1 LCASIIAA
9 VACSVPVTPE
19 TARSEIPS
27 PTVPRSVVAPSPT
40 ASPDLFTE
48 VSLIAASG
56 GDVFRRTSAG
66 WVHLA
71 SLCQEVNHLLIAP
84 DGTALL
90 ATCFRKREM
99 DGRQDVVLH
108 DLRSGTTRRLSG
120 SDGLDTSG
128 RPAWSPD
135 GTAIAYVT
143 ADGCTL
149 FAPGCRT
156 RIAVL
161 AIGTAKERTVPD
173 GPIGELLWTALG
185 LSSYLEECSPE
196 PACAHGGPEPGT
208 WLLTPDGWSHYSAH
222 RLVSSDGSRAV
233 LEEIAQV
240 EGRVRS
246 VATIERLGTV
256 ERRLTPAGV
265 PIEQALALVQDGRVV
280 SWRPDHEIG
289 SGSTTGRIVEYD
301 NRSGTR
307 ETSGTFSD
315 AVLGRSTVLRPDGWI
330 VVIDAS
336 LTTST
341 LRAYSLKH
349 DGIDARP
356 AELPSHRFVIV
367 PR

>member
-1 LCASIIAA
+1 M
-9 VACSVPVTPE
+9 ACSVPVAPE
-19 TARSEIPS
+19 TS
-27 PTVPRSVVAPSPT
+27 PRVPLPTTPITVGTPSPT

-48 VSLIAASG
+48 VSVIASSG

-71 SLCQEVNHLLIAP
+71 SLCQEVNHLLIAA
-84 DGTALL
+84 DGTAVL
-90 ATCFRKREM
+90 ATCFRQREM

-135 GTAIAYVT
+135 GTAIAYMT

-161 AIGTAKERTVPD
+161 DIATAKERTIPD

-185 LSSYLEECSPE
+185 LSSYLEACSD
-196 PACAHGGPEPGT
+196 PACARGGPEPGT
-208 WLLTPDGWSHYSAH
+208 WLLTLGGWSHYSAH
-222 RLVSSDGSRAV
+222 RLVGSDGNRS
-233 LEEIAQV
+233 LLGEISEV

-256 ERRLTPAGV
+256 ERRLTPPGV

-280 SWRPDHEIG
+280 AWRPDHEIG
-289 SGSTTGRIVEYD
+289 SGSTTGKIIVYGGGT
-301 NRSGTR
+301 GTR
-307 ETSGTFSD
+307 ETAGTFND
-315 AVLGRSTVLRPDGWI
+315 VVIGRSAAIRSDDWI

-341 LRAYSLKH
+341 LRAYSLEQ
-349 DGIDARP
+349 DRFDARP